1 MLTKKEKMNQYP
13 IVSQMEDYPTM
24 GAAKTSDFEMK
35 YFLS

>member
-13 IVSQMEDYPTM
+13 IVSQMEEDSL
-24 GAAKTSDFEMK
+24 GAAKTSDFEVK